1 MITLDDKGMSIATPA
16 QVLTGIWLKQPTA
29 IQEAALG
36 AVNARMGATIFSQ
49 GSAQKELATIK
60 TIQTIVA
67 QKKAGVPLDPAQIAV
82 TQNVELQRAAKLSE
96 SKTKLVT
103 TVINPLVSGTATGII
118 AKEQLLE
125 TTDKFTALMDK
136 YNELLEE
143 GTGNIDIKQLLIYG
157 ALAIG
162 GIVVLSMFIKK

>member
-1 MITLDDKGMSIATPA
+1 
-16 QVLTGIWLKQPTA
+16 
-29 IQEAALG
+29 
-36 AVNARMGATIFSQ
+36 
-49 GSAQKELATIK
+49 
-60 TIQTIVA
+60 
-67 QKKAGVPLDPAQIAV
+67 
-82 TQNVELQRAAKLSE
+82 
-96 SKTKLVT
+96 VT